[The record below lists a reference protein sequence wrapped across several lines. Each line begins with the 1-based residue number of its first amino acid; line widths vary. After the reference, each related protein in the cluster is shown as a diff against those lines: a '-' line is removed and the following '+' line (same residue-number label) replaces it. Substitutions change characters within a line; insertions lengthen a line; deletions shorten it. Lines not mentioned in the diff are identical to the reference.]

1 MPPVNP
7 RAPPPYG
14 QPWPSDALDPATGRP
29 VTTTADPR
37 MQIQSPDTT
46 SAMPNAMHTPMAP
59 EVWAAAFNSQAP
71 PATAPLWSWEALNA
85 ARQPVGNIDPRM
97 VVPVPTDQGYIRPAQ
112 INPPPPEAMM
122 ANAPQNPLL
131 QQMLLHILRT
141 GRAI

>member
-7 RAPPPYG
+7 RIPADEDKG
-14 QPWPSDALDPATGRP
+14 TDWKSLALPRIYP
-29 VTTTADPR
+29 NTADPR
-37 MQIQSPDTT
+37 MPVIQPQADQF
-46 SAMPNAMHTPMAP
+46 HTPDWGTTPPPP

-112 INPPPPEAMM
+112 INPPPEVSL

-131 QQMLLHILRT
+131 QQLIAHILRT
-141 GRAI
+141 GGRI

>member
-7 RAPPPYG
+7 RVPPNEDRG
-14 QPWPSDALDPATGRP
+14 KDWTDLALPRATN
-29 VTTTADPR
+29 TIDPR
-37 MQIQSPDTT
+37 MQMQPPNSP
-46 SAMPNAMHTPMAP
+46 SNMPNAMHTPMAP

-112 INPPPPEAMM
+112 INPPPDVSM

-131 QQMLLHILRT
+131 QQLIAHILRT
-141 GRAI
+141 GRQI